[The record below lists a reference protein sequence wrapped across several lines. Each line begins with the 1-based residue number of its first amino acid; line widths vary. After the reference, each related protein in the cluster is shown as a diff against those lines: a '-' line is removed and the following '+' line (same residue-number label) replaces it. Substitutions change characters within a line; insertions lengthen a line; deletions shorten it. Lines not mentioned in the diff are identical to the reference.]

1 VISELYL
8 GVLYAVTAALL
19 ILVLVLIA
27 LVWSSA
33 LWLKKHVRGAVA
45 WNETTVETKLE
56 RK

>member
-1 VISELYL
+1 MISELYL
-8 GVLYAVTAALL
+8 GALYAVTAALL